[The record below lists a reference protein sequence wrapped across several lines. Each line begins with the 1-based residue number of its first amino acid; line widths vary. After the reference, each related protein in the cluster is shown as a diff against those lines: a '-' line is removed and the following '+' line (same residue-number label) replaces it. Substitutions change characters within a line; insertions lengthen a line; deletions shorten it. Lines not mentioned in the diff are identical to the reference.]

1 MRAIALETK
10 VNDGPAAAP
19 LITSMSAA
27 RLGEP
32 AARRRVGTRDRLWLL
47 VLAVGAAGIVAWL
60 AGPASLRPFVGA
72 PFLLLPP
79 VAILVG
85 LYLFRPARQNAWSL
99 MGLGLGAIATASL
112 TFTYAG
118 ATRIPIPHPSPVDA
132 VLLGGI
138 VLLIAGF
145 ARLIGGRGRI
155 DSQSV
160 IDIAI
165 VVVAFA
171 LVAWFVIIDPV
182 ADQALSLAN
191 ITVVLVYPSLILILL
206 TVALRL
212 LLGPGRRSASFWFAI
227 GAILATLV
235 SNLALAVLT
244 SRGEFASGDPW
255 GVGWLL
261 AGLAW
266 AGAALHPSMVG
277 LTESAPNPGPVRV
290 RPARILAMAAAALL
304 APAILLLDRDAG
316 DVDRLVIGLAAAVL
330 IGLVIARLWRAL
342 SELDRNLR
350 DRELLEQQL
359 VQAQRLEAIGRLA
372 GGVAHD
378 FNNLL
383 MAIDAYVS
391 LALRDLPTSH
401 PVASDLGEAREAVRR
416 GAGLTRQL
424 LAFGRRQALDPA
436 LVDLD
441 SVVDGLL
448 AMLRR
453 LLPSNIE
460 LVRSAGPRSKT
471 VSADVHQLEQVILNL
486 VLNARDAMPDG
497 GRLSLE
503 TSSADLPPGA
513 EGHGTVL
520 LSVRDEGVGMA
531 PETLDRIF
539 EPFFTTKG
547 VGKGTGLGLATVYG
561 VVKQSGGDIAVK
573 SQPRR
578 GTTFTVSLPFVAGSV
593 PAPPSGDTARPDAD
607 AETILVVDDDDHIR
621 AVTARM
627 LQGLG
632 YRVTTATSGEE
643 ALRVATAAGSRIALV
658 LTDIV
663 MPGMGGPTLAARL
676 RSHLPGLPILFCS
689 GYPAGAGAAELALA
703 AGPLLAKPFT
713 VESLRMA
720 VSGALSA
727 QESH

>member
-19 LITSMSAA
+19 LITLMSAA

-32 AARRRVGTRDRLWLL
+32 AARRRVGTRDRFWLI
-47 VLAVGAAGIVAWL
+47 VLAVGAVGIVAWL
-60 AGPASLRPFVGA
+60 AGPAPLRAFLEA
-72 PFLLLPP
+72 PFHLLPP
-79 VAILVG
+79 IAIPVG
-85 LYLFRPARQNAWSL
+85 IYLFRPARPGAWSL
-99 MGLGLGAIATASL
+99 MGLGLGAIATAAL
-112 TFTYAG
+112 AFTFAG
-118 ATRIPIPHPSPVDA
+118 ATSIALPRPSVIDA

-145 ARLIGGRGRI
+145 ARLIRSRGRI
-155 DSQSV
+155 DPWSAV
-160 IDIAI
+160 DIAI

-171 LVAWFVIIDPV
+171 LVAWFVIIDPLTG
-182 ADQALSLAN
+182 QALNPAN
-191 ITVVLVYPSLILILL
+191 ITIVLVYPSLILILL

-212 LLGPGRRSASFWFAI
+212 LLGPGSRPASFWFAI
-227 GAILATLV
+227 SAILATLV
-235 SNLALAVLT
+235 SNLALAVLA
-244 SRGEFASGDPW
+244 SRGQFVQGSPW
-255 GVGWLL
+255 ELGWLV

-277 LTESAPNPGPVRV
+277 LTESALNLQPVRV

-330 IGLVIARLWRAL
+330 IGLVIARLWRAV

-350 DRELLEQQL
+350 DRERLEQEL
-359 VQAQRLEAIGRLA
+359 AQAQRLEAIGRLA
-372 GGVAHD
+372 GGIAHD

-383 MAIDAYVS
+383 TAIDAYVA
-391 LALRDLPTSH
+391 LALADLPTDH
-401 PVASDLGEAREAVRR
+401 PVASDLGQAREAVRR

-424 LAFGRRQALDPA
+424 LAFGRRQALDPE
-436 LVDLD
+436 LLDLD
-441 SVVDGLL
+441 AVVDGLL
-448 AMLRR
+448 PMLRR

-460 LVRSAGPRSKT
+460 FVRSAGSVPKT
-471 VSADVHQLEQVILNL
+471 VSADVHQLEQVIVNL
-486 VLNARDAMPDG
+486 VLNARDAMSDG

-503 TSSADLPPGA
+503 TSRADLPPGA
-513 EGHGTVL
+513 AAGGTVL

-531 PETLDRIF
+531 PETLERIF

-561 VVKQSGGDIAVK
+561 IVKQSGGDIAVK
-573 SQPRR
+573 SEPRR

-593 PAPPSGDTARPDAD
+593 PAPTSGDAARPHAG
-607 AETILVVDDDDHIR
+607 AETILVVEDDDHIR
-621 AVTARM
+621 GVTVRM

-632 YRVTTATSGEE
+632 YRVTTAASGDE
-643 ALRVATAAGSRIALV
+643 ALRVATAAASQIDLV

-663 MPGMGGPTLAARL
+663 MPGVDGPTLAVRL
-676 RSHLPGLPILFCS
+676 RAQLPGLPILFCS
-689 GYPAGAGAAELALA
+689 GYQAGAGAAELALA

-713 VESLRMA
+713 VESLGIA